1 MKEGQVVDD
10 RRRLSTEVDEKG
22 RRRVGGGK
30 VFVAGSEGGCDL
42 GDLRVG
48 QWERGIRINPRVLA
62 IPTALS

>member
-1 MKEGQVVDD
+1 MERDV
-10 RRRLSTEVDEKG
+10 RRMEE
-22 RRRVGGGK
+22 VGGGK

>member
-1 MKEGQVVDD
+1 MKEGQVDDD

-48 QWERGIRINPRVLA
+48 Q
-62 IPTALS
+62 